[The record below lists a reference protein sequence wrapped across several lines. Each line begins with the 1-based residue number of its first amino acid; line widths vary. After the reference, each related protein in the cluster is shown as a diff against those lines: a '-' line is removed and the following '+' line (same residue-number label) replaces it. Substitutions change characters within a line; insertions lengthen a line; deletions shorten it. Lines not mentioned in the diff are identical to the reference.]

1 MKQSDIQRYEKAL
14 LKTVPGLRLRKKVR
28 AAFRASA
35 QALLE
40 DIPEPNYYTL
50 LRAFGPPESMAE
62 VLIHTIPNPPR
73 PLSRKMKAG
82 IAGVIC
88 FLILAMALGLYSS
101 WEVPESKLTISDGS
115 AYPPDVL
122 GQNYVGMLVDE
133 FRNDDVTWDQ
143 PREYSTYLVLLYN
156 KNDVT
161 THIAVRYAKPQS
173 PHTFDIP
180 PHTQRALLVE
190 DARSTTHI
198 LSFITDNGT
207 LDGDVHIYAAPIED

>member
-190 DARSTTHI
+190 DARSTTHT
-198 LSFITDNGT
+198 LSFLTDNGT
-207 LDGDVHIYAAPIED
+207 LDGDVYIYAAPAED

>member
-62 VLIHTIPNPPR
+62 VLIHTIPTPPR

-190 DARSTTHI
+190 DARSTTHT
-198 LSFITDNGT
+198 LSFLTDNGT
-207 LDGDVHIYAAPIED
+207 LDGDVYIYAAPVED

>member
-40 DIPEPNYYTL
+40 EIPEPNYHTL
-50 LRAFGPPESMAE
+50 LHAFGPPESMAE
-62 VLIHTIPNPPR
+62 VLIQTIPNPPQ
-73 PLSRKMKAG
+73 PLSRKKKLG
-82 IAGVIC
+82 ITGAIC
-88 FLILAMALGLYSS
+88 ILILAVALGLYSS
-101 WEVPESKLTISDGS
+101 WEVPETKLTISDGS
-115 AYPPDVL
+115 AYTPDAL
-122 GQNYVGMLVDE
+122 GPNYVSMRIDE
-133 FRNDDVTWDQ
+133 FCNNDVTWDQ

-161 THIAVRYAKPQS
+161 THIVVRYAKPQS

-198 LSFITDNGT
+198 LSFLTDNGT
-207 LDGDVHIYAAPIED
+207 LDGDVYIYAAPAED